1 MALICRDA
9 VPVDAPAASA
19 VEATHPWFAV
29 RVRSNFEQMTAAALR
44 GKGYEEFLP
53 VYRARRR
60 WSDRLKEV
68 DCPLFPGYV
77 FCRFDVENRLPVLVT
92 PGVISILGMGK
103 TPVPLDE
110 GEIEA
115 VRVIVRSGLVA
126 GPWPFVRVGQAV
138 YIEEGPL
145 AGAEGVVI
153 KVKGRYRL
161 VASVTLL
168 QRSVY
173 VEIDREW
180 VRPIPGRD

>member
-1 MALICRDA
+1 MLVGRDA
-9 VPVDAPAASA
+9 VSVETPEAIA
-19 VEATHPWFAV
+19 VGATQPWFAI
-29 RVRSNFEQMTAAALR
+29 RVRSNFEQIAAAALR

-53 VYRARRR
+53 VYRTRRR
-60 WSDRLKEV
+60 WSDRVKEV

-77 FCRFDVENRLPVLVT
+77 FCRFDVENRLPILVT
-92 PGVISILGMGK
+92 PGVLSILGMGK
-103 TPVPLDE
+103 TAVPVE
-110 GEIEA
+110 EREIEA
-115 VRVIVRSGLVA
+115 VRVIVRSGLVS

-145 AGAEGVVI
+145 AGAEGVVV

-180 VRPIPGRD
+180 VRPIPGRS